1 MASGRVVTLYGRD
14 GCHLC
19 EDALRTLRNLAP
31 SLRFEIEEVD
41 IESDEA
47 LLQRYVFAIPVVA
60 VGEMEIAQ
68 APISA
73 VALEEALRGAL
84 A

>member
-1 MASGRVVTLYGRD
+1 
-14 GCHLC
+14 
-19 EDALRTLRNLAP
+19 LAP
-31 SLRFEIEEVD
+31 PLQFEIEEVD

-60 VGEMEIAQ
+60 VGEMEIAR